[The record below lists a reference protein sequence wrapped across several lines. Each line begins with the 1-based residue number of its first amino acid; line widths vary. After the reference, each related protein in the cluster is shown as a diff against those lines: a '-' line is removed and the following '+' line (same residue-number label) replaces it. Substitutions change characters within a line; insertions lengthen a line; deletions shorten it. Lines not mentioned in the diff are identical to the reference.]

1 MSASKLVNGPYFL
14 HDLPLDC
21 GQSLDE
27 VHWIMP
33 IVPLIP
39 FSYPFPGPVQFDHP
53 CIDFVRKQCSLGV
66 DLATHEQEVDGP
78 LEVVETLGIANWA
91 LFQLEGTRPRREADG
106 VVEDVA
112 ELLVVVAI
120 FEASAFS
127 SFNLPMMRAL
137 WKAYRDVAV
146 IEGEREDV
154 VADLGGKTEE
164 WG

>member
-1 MSASKLVNGPYFL
+1 M
-14 HDLPLDC
+14 
-21 GQSLDE
+21 
-27 VHWIMP
+27 
-33 IVPLIP
+33 
-39 FSYPFPGPVQFDHP
+39 
-53 CIDFVRKQCSLGV
+53 
-66 DLATHEQEVDGP
+66 
-78 LEVVETLGIANWA
+78 VETLGNANWA
-91 LFQLEGTRPRREADG
+91 LVQLEGTRPRREADG

-127 SFNLPMMRAL
+127 SFDLPTMRAL
-137 WKAYRDVAV
+137 WKDYRDVAV